1 MTPRTVV
8 DSIDLEH
15 VRHAASC
22 ALTSLRKGLNNEAD
36 YELRFIVTQL
46 AMFVMQNLVEEH
58 QFREAAQ
65 VLMDTKDAIRYRP
78 HKKRAP
84 KRPLKREVAT
94 AVEAINKKAV
104 AAAKPVA

>member
-58 QFREAAQ
+58 EFREAAQ
-65 VLMDTKDAIRYRP
+65 VLTDTKNAIEYRP
-78 HKKRAP
+78 HKKSAS
-84 KRPLKREVAT
+84 KRLLQKEVT
-94 AVEAINKKAV
+94 VAVQAISKKAV